1 VWVKLGS
8 GEGAD
13 LAVRVEGERFLI
25 GSGEECQ
32 LMVQGE
38 GLEPLHAYFEVHDD
52 GSVSLHDLGSEAGT
66 WVDGARVDHVVPIHG
81 GERIQI
87 GDQLLTPSVEDPEE
101 EARHLHEHEAPG
113 DPEEPAA
120 AVRVHTEGQ
129 TVEVVPAADED
140 GDGEPDDPATVRVVT
155 EGEAVEVVPV
165 GAHRRL
171 ARMSR
176 RALLA
181 ALAAAAVAAGVLV
194 FVLTRGE
201 DREDVPTLVR
211 RATPQTVFIKAAAR
225 DRAEGGS
232 GWVLDADRGLV
243 VTNFHVV
250 NGAERFQVGVADSP
264 RTARLVAAAP
274 CDDLAMLQVDDPA
287 GMRAFPLGSQDD
299 VEQGDPVVALGYPAN
314 ASLEDKLT
322 STTGN
327 VSVTHTSVRVPS
339 PDAAPLEN
347 VVQTDAAL
355 SPGNSGGPLI
365 DRQGRLIGVNTAILT
380 SLGSSP
386 VNGQGYAIGVDRAK
400 EVTDALRDGRS
411 QGWGG
416 FGLAFPSEESLV
428 EKGVPPG
435 VVATTPVPGTEAART
450 GFGGVLITKINGAPL
465 EPTMQS
471 YCSAVNTVGSG
482 DSAVLSVVERP
493 GASARLVTVKF
504 Q

>member
-1 VWVKLGS
+1 MWVKIGS
-8 GEGAD
+8 DEGTD
-13 LAVRVEGERFLI
+13 LAVRVEGERFVI

-38 GLEPLHAYFEVHDD
+38 GIEPLHAYFEVHDD
-52 GSVSLHDLGSEAGT
+52 GTVSLHDLGTAAGT
-66 WVDGARVDHVVPIHG
+66 FVNGARVERVAKIHG
-81 GERIQI
+81 GEEIRI
-87 GDQLLTPSVEDPEE
+87 GDTVLTPSVDDPDE
-101 EARHLHEHEAPG
+101 EARLLHESEGHH
-113 DPEEPAA
+113 EEPAP
-120 AVRVHTEGQ
+120 AVRVHMEGQ
-129 TVEVVPAADED
+129 TVEVVPAPDED

-176 RALLA
+176 RALLL
-181 ALAAAAVAAGVLV
+181 ALAAAVVAAGVLV
-194 FVLTRGE
+194 FVLARGE

-211 RATPQTVFIKAAAR
+211 RATPQTVFIRAAAR
-225 DRAEGGS
+225 GRAEGGS
-232 GWVLDADRGLV
+232 GWVLDGARGLV

-250 NGAERFQVGVADSP
+250 NGAERFEVGVSDSP

-274 CDDLAMLQVDDPA
+274 CDDLAMLRVDDPS
-287 GMRAFPLGSQDD
+287 GMRAFPLGSQDE

-347 VVQTDAAL
+347 VIQTDAAL

-365 DRQGRLIGVNTAILT
+365 DRQGHLIGVNTAILT
-380 SLGSSP
+380 NLGASP
-386 VNGQGYAIGVDRAK
+386 VNGQGYAIGVDRVK
-400 EVTDALRDGRS
+400 EITEALRQGRS

-416 FGLAFPSEESLV
+416 FGLEFPSRDMLS
-428 EKGVPPG
+428 EKDAPSG
-435 VVATTPVPGTEAART
+435 VVATTPVPGTNAARA
-450 GFGGVLITKINGAPL
+450 GFGGVLITKINGARL

-471 YCSAVNTVGSG
+471 YCEAVHSVASG
-482 DSAVLSVVERP
+482 DDAVLSVIEKP
-493 GASARLVTVKF
+493 GAAARLVTVRF
-504 Q
+504 E

>member
-1 VWVKLGS
+1 MWVKLGT
-8 GEGAD
+8 GDGGD

-32 LMVQGE
+32 LMVSGE
-38 GLEPLHAYFEVHDD
+38 RVEPLHAYFEVHDD
-52 GSVSLHDLGSEAGT
+52 GSVSLHDLGSESGT
-66 WVDGARVDHVVPIHG
+66 FVDGKRVDHAAPIYG
-81 GERIQI
+81 GEQIRI
-87 GDQLLTPSVEDPEE
+87 GDTLLTPFVDDPDE
-101 EARHLHEHEAPG
+101 EARLLHESEGHH
-113 DPEEPAA
+113 DEPAP

-129 TVEVVPAADED
+129 TVEVVPAPDED
-140 GDGEPDDPATVRVVT
+140 GDGEPNDPATVRVVT

-181 ALAAAAVAAGVLV
+181 ALAAAVVAAGVLV
-194 FVLTRGE
+194 FVLTRSE
-201 DREDVPTLVR
+201 DREDVSTLVR

-232 GWVLDADRGLV
+232 GWVLDAGRGLV

-347 VVQTDAAL
+347 VIQTDAAL

-365 DRQGRLIGVNTAILT
+365 DRQGHLIGVNTAILT

-386 VNGQGYAIGVDRAK
+386 VNGQGYAIGVDRVREIA
-400 EVTDALRDGRS
+400 DALRDGRS

-416 FGLAFPSEESLV
+416 FGLAFPPADELA
-428 EKGVPPG
+428 EKQVPPG

-471 YCSAVNTVGSG
+471 YCSAVHTVGSG
-482 DSAVLSVVERP
+482 DSAVLSVIERP
-493 GASARLVTVKF
+493 GAPARLVTVKF